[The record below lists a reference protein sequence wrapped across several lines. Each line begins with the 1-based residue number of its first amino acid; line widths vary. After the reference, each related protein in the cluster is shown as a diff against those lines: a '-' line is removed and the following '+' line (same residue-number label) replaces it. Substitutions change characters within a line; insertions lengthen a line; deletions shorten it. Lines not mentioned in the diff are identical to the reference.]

1 MRLIGIAIFFSI
13 AMLPPWAFAT
23 EKCDPNDQ
31 TQTGMN
37 ICAKADFD
45 AADAKLNQL
54 YKQLAGKAEG
64 DEKKALRDAQRAWV
78 AYRDAECIYETAGPE
93 GGSIRPMEE
102 WQCATALTTA
112 RIGDFAKFIAG
123 Q

>member
-1 MRLIGIAIFFSI
+1 MIRVLVAASLFVAAPAIA
-13 AMLPPWAFAT
+13 AET
-23 EKCDPNDQ
+23 CDRNDQ

-37 ICAKADFD
+37 MCAKADFD

-54 YKQLAGKAEG
+54 YKQLAAKAEG
-64 DEKKALRDAQRAWV
+64 GEKNALRDAQRAWV
-78 AYRDAECIYETAGPE
+78 AYRDKECIYETSGSE

-102 WQCATALTTA
+102 WQCATALTDA
-112 RIGDFAKFIAG
+112 RVKDFEKFLAG